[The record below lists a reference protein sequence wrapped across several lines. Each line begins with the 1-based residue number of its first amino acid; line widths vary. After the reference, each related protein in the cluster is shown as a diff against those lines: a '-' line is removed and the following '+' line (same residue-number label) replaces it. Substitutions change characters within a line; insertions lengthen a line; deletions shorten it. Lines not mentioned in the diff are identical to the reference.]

1 HTSTTPDTYLRL
13 TVYSASLLL
22 PSNIVLVA
30 RFMSTPVPATG
41 GVVAS
46 KARRPLPTTPGDKIV
61 EGERLRDEAQSLLK
75 SDKPKTAAV
84 KFRTVFAY
92 TKGLIPQT
100 SELALYAAATG
111 QQTVIDQKQQ
121 VAVRALEL
129 SCNEGLAT
137 IYFRS
142 GHHEKALGYSEKVL
156 LAEPESA
163 KALFRA
169 GQLNLRLKNIE
180 AAKRCLTRA
189 AKHEPQNV
197 NIRTELR
204 NLTKLAQGEGVEA
217 GTDSATTDERKE
229 SAGDERKCPKSSEEA

>member
-1 HTSTTPDTYLRL
+1 MSTST
-13 TVYSASLLL
+13 SGK
-22 PSNIVLVA
+22 N
-30 RFMSTPVPATG
+30 G
-41 GVVAS
+41 EVVAT
-46 KARRPLPTTPGDKIV
+46 RRPLPKTVGEKIE
-61 EGERLRDEAQSLLK
+61 EGERLRDEAQSLVK
-75 SDKPKTAAV
+75 GEKPKQAV
-84 KFRTVFAY
+84 LKFLTVFAY

-111 QQTVIDQKQQ
+111 QQTVIDQHQQ

-142 GHHEKALGYSEKVL
+142 GDHEKALGYSEKVL

-189 AKHEPQNV
+189 ASKEPQNAA
-197 NIRTELR
+197 IRTELR
-204 NLTKLAQGEGVEA
+204 NLSKLSGSIDTEGAGASPGE
-217 GTDSATTDERKE
+217 K
-229 SAGDERKCPKSSEEA
+229 RKCPKDGVHS